1 MAIGKN
7 KRISKGKN
15 GGKKKTVDPL
25 SRKEWY
31 DFKSPAPF
39 EVKNFGKTLVTRTT
53 GTKIASERI
62 KGRVVDVSLADL
74 KNNADATAWRKIR
87 LFIEDTE
94 GKNVRTSF
102 YGMTMTRDK
111 LCQFIKKWQDLIE
124 SVCEVKTKDG
134 FILRCFCIGFTK
146 KQDGQ
151 IKKTCYAQR
160 SQTKKIRKAMIDL
173 ITKEAAASTLTNFV
187 KTLITEAISDN
198 IIKACKFIFPLQH
211 VVIRKVKML
220 KKPKF
225 DAAKLN
231 ELFDE
236 KAVKEEDKTVARGE
250 EDEDTKNLLKK

>member
-7 KRISKGKN
+7 KRISKGKK

-39 EVKNFGKTLVTRTT
+39 EVKSFGKTLVTRTT

-62 KGRVVDVSLADL
+62 KGRVVEVSLADL
-74 KNNADATAWRKIR
+74 KNNADASAWRKIR

-102 YGMTMTRDK
+102 YGMNVTRDK

-124 SVCEVKTKDG
+124 ATCEVKTKDG
-134 FILRCFCIGFTK
+134 FILRCFCIGFTR
-146 KQDGQ
+146 KQEGQ

-160 SQTKKIRKAMIDL
+160 SQTKKIRKAMVDI
-173 ITKEAAASTLTNFV
+173 ITKAALNVNLTEFV
-187 KTLITEAISDN
+187 KHLISESIGDE
-198 IIKACKFIFPLQH
+198 IIKATKFIFPLQH
-211 VVIRKVKML
+211 VLVRKVKML

-225 DAAKLN
+225 DATKLN
-231 ELFDE
+231 ELFEE
-236 KAVKEEDKTVARGE
+236 KGKPAESKPRA
-250 EDEDTKNLLKK
+250 EDEEESKNLLKK